1 MKSIYII
8 FFNYSF
14 DYIIDD
20 SKNKIKGSRKVVK
33 EFPIFDNKEE
43 VEEFLKELE
52 FNIAKE
58 MLDEDFI
65 HMDNMKVSITNMVK
79 VS

>member
-20 SKNKIKGSRKVVK
+20 SKNKIKGSRKTVK
-33 EFPIFDNKEE
+33 EFPAFDNKEE
-43 VEEFLKELE
+43 AEEFLKELE

-65 HMDNMKVSITNMVK
+65 HMDNIKVSITNMVK

>member
-14 DYIIDD
+14 VYIIDNL
-20 SKNKIKGSRKVVK
+20 KKQIKGSRKTVK
-33 EFPIFDNKEE
+33 EFPAFDNKEE

-65 HMDNMKVSITNMVK
+65 HMDNIKVSITNMVK

>member
-14 DYIIDD
+14 DYIIDN
-20 SKNKIKGSRKVVK
+20 SKSKIKGSRKIVK
-33 EFPIFDNKEE
+33 EFPVFDSKEE

-52 FNIAKE
+52 FNIARE

-65 HMDNMKVSITNMVK
+65 HMDNIKVSITNMVK

>member
-14 DYIIDD
+14 DYIIDN
-20 SKNKIKGSRKVVK
+20 SKNKIRGSRKVVK
-33 EFPIFDNKEE
+33 ELPIFDNKEE

>member
-14 DYIIDD
+14 DYIIDN
-20 SKNKIKGSRKVVK
+20 SKSKIKGSRKIVK
-33 EFPIFDNKEE
+33 EFPVFDNKEE

-52 FNIAKE
+52 FNIARE

-65 HMDNMKVSITNMVK
+65 HMDNIKVTITNMVK

>member
-1 MKSIYII
+1 ML
-8 FFNYSF
+8 FNYSF
-14 DYIIDD
+14 DYTIDN
-20 SKNKIKGSRKVVK
+20 SESKIKGSRKIVK
-33 EFPIFDNKEE
+33 EFPAFDNKEE

-52 FNIAKE
+52 FNIARE

>member
-14 DYIIDD
+14 DYIIDN
-20 SKNKIKGSRKVVK
+20 SKSKIKGSRKIVK
-33 EFPIFDNKEE
+33 EFPVFDNKEE

-52 FNIAKE
+52 FNIARK

-65 HMDNMKVSITNMVK
+65 HMDNIKVTITNMVK

>member
-14 DYIIDD
+14 DYIIDN
-20 SKNKIKGSRKVVK
+20 SKSKIKGSRKIVK
-33 EFPIFDNKEE
+33 EFPVFDNKEE

-52 FNIAKE
+52 FNIARE

-65 HMDNMKVSITNMVK
+65 HMDNIKVSITNMVK

>member
-14 DYIIDD
+14 DYIIDN
-20 SKNKIKGSRKVVK
+20 SKSKIKGSRKIVK
-33 EFPIFDNKEE
+33 EFPVFDNKEE

-52 FNIAKE
+52 FNIARE

-65 HMDNMKVSITNMVK
+65 HMDNIKVSITNMVK
-79 VS
+79 IS